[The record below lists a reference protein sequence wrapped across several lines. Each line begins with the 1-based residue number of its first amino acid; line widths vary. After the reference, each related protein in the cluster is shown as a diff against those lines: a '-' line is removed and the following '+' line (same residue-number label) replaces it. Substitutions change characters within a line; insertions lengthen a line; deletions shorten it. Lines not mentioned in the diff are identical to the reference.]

1 MSERNETYNTMSNE
15 TITLASIQYVKG
27 GDLESVRR
35 SLIKSLT
42 MNSIPFFQ
50 GDYSETARLE
60 PADVFQL
67 FSPRWSAVGRIEL
80 ETVDSSQVLLRFCLP
95 TFPTEAVVESNEEAI
110 REALPPPAAVIRI
123 IDADGDR
130 TRALAYLGRYLHQFR
145 IQRLQEIQSV
155 LQNTLGL
162 TPGYGLIIER
172 QRVLDPVSLAHKSEV
187 GKDDGARDIPR
198 DDLTL
203 RDDQQELLR
212 LWQSGQTAKVIAL
225 RTSKTEKTILNQLT
239 LLRKSLGEELVPRR
253 R

>member
-1 MSERNETYNTMSNE
+1 MSNE

-50 GDYSETARLE
+50 GDYSETARLD

-67 FSPRWSAVGRIEL
+67 YSPFWKAVGRIEL
-80 ETVDSSQVLLRFCLP
+80 ECVDLSQVLLRFCLP
-95 TFPTEAVVESNEEAI
+95 TFPTEAEVEIDEEAI

-130 TRALAYLGRYLHQFR
+130 VRALAYLGRYLHQFR

-162 TPGYGLIIER
+162 IQVYGLIIER
-172 QRVLDPVSLAHKSEV
+172 QRILEPTSSPLRSEV
-187 GKDDGARDIPR
+187 GKEDEARDIPR
-198 DDLTL
+198 DELSL

-225 RTSKTEKTILNQLT
+225 RTSKTEKTVLNQLT
-239 LLRKSLGEELVPRR
+239 LLRKSLGDELVPRR

>member
-1 MSERNETYNTMSNE
+1 MSDD
-15 TITLASIQYVKG
+15 TITVSSIQFVMG
-27 GDLESVRR
+27 GNLESVRS
-35 SLIKSLT
+35 SLIKILT
-42 MNSIPFFQ
+42 MNSIPFFH
-50 GDYSETARLE
+50 GDYSETARLD

-67 FSPRWSAVGRIEL
+67 YSPFWKSVGRIEL
-80 ETVDSSQVLLRFCLP
+80 ESVDLSQVLLRFCLP
-95 TFPTEAVVESNEEAI
+95 TFPSQPEVEIHEESI

-130 TRALAYLGRYLHQFR
+130 TRALTYLGRYLHQFR
-145 IQRLQEIQSV
+145 IYCLQEIQSI

-162 TPGYGLIIER
+162 IQVYGLIIER
-172 QRVLDPVSLAHKSEV
+172 QRVIEPVSSPPKSEV
-187 GKDDGARDIPR
+187 DKDDEGRDIPR
-198 DDLTL
+198 DNLTL

-239 LLRKSLGEELVPRR
+239 LLRKSLGEERVPRR

>member
-1 MSERNETYNTMSNE
+1 MSAEI
-15 TITLASIQYVKG
+15 ITLSSIQYVMG
-27 GDLESVRR
+27 GDLESVRG

-42 MNSIPFFQ
+42 MNSIPFFH
-50 GDYSETARLE
+50 GDYSETARLD

-67 FSPRWSAVGRIEL
+67 YSPRWKNVGRIEL
-80 ETVDSSQVLLRFCLP
+80 ERVDLSQVLLRFCLP
-95 TFPTEAVVESNEEAI
+95 TFPNQAEVEMHEEAI

-123 IDADGDR
+123 IDADGNR

-145 IQRLQEIQSV
+145 IQCLQEIQSF
-155 LQNTLGL
+155 LQNSLGL
-162 TPGYGLIIER
+162 IPVYGLIIER
-172 QRVLDPVSLAHKSEV
+172 QRVLEPVSSPHKSEV
-187 GKDDGARDIPR
+187 GKVDEARDIPR
-198 DDLTL
+198 DELIL

-225 RTSKTEKTILNQLT
+225 RTSKTEKTVLNQLT

>member
-1 MSERNETYNTMSNE
+1 MSNE

>member
-1 MSERNETYNTMSNE
+1 MSDA
-15 TITLASIQYVKG
+15 TITLSSIQYVMG
-27 GDLESVRR
+27 GDLESVRS
-35 SLIKSLT
+35 SLIKSLM

-50 GDYSETARLE
+50 GDYSEPARLD

-67 FSPRWSAVGRIEL
+67 YSPLWKAVGRIEL
-80 ETVDSSQVLLRFCLP
+80 EDVDPSQVLVRFCLP
-95 TFPTEAVVESNEEAI
+95 SFPSQAEVEIHEEAI

-123 IDADGDR
+123 MDAEDDR
-130 TRALAYLGRYLHQFR
+130 ARVLAYLGRYLHQFR
-145 IQRLQEIQSV
+145 IQCLQEIQSV
-155 LQNTLGL
+155 LQNRLGL
-162 TPGYGLIIER
+162 IPVYGLIIER
-172 QRVLDPVSLAHKSEV
+172 QRLLEPVSSPPKSEAD
-187 GKDDGARDIPR
+187 KDDEGRDIPR
-198 DDLTL
+198 DELIL